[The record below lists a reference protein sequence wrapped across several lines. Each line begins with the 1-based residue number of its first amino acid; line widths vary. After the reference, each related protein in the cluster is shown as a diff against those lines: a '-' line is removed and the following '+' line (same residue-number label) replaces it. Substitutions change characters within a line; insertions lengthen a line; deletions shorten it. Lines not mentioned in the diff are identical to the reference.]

1 VTAALHLWRACEGKP
16 GVSALRELSPHAVD
30 AFAVIDAGRAAK
42 IESDM
47 KQARDNAQAVKTP
60 PVNKRGRR

>member
-1 VTAALHLWRACEGKP
+1 
-16 GVSALRELSPHAVD
+16 VSALRELSPHAVD